1 MKKREETSITTV
13 WQEYE
18 RGKDYNYQQQLYEKS
33 KRNYNFYFGKQW
45 EGAKL
50 SGIQPITLNIIKS
63 ICKYKVGVVKTNTY
77 QIYFNSDTYKDQK
90 ERENLKDICDMLN
103 RYANR
108 IWEKTKVNKL
118 IRSCIMMPV

>member
-50 SGIQPITLNIIKS
+50 SN
-63 ICKYKVGVVKTNTY
+63 
-77 QIYFNSDTYKDQK
+77 
-90 ERENLKDICDMLN
+90 
-103 RYANR
+103 
-108 IWEKTKVNKL
+108 
-118 IRSCIMMPV
+118 